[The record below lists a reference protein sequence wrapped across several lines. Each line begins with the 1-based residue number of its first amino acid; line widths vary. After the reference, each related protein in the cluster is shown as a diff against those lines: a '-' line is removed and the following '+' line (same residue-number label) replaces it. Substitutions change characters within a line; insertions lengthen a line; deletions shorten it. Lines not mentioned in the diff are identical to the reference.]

1 MSEIDYTEDV
11 NLVGG
16 RSYQILGMY
25 LLLIFAYGVIALII
39 AVPSGAA
46 AGYAFSRFIAY
57 MMNVEL

>member
-46 AGYAFSRFIAY
+46 AGYAFSRFC
-57 MMNVEL
+57 